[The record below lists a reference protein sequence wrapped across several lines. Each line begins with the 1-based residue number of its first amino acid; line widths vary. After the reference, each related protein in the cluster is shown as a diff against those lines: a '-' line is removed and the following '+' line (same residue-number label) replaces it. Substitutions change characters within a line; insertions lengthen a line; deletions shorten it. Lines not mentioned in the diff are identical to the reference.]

1 MSTGAK
7 KERITETSP
16 QVYARI
22 GGVLYL
28 IIIVIGFCSEFFVRD
43 KLVVSGDVTATANN
57 IMASESLWRIT
68 IAGELILLVCAIAL
82 TLILYVLLRPVNKT
96 LALLAVFFNIVEF
109 PIEAASKLCLFAA
122 LFLSGNADYL
132 KAFEPHQLH
141 ALVKIS
147 LKLHDYGFG
156 IDLVF
161 FGFACLVYGYLLFRS
176 GYFPRTLGVLMAIAG
191 LSYLTNSF
199 TLILAPAYA
208 GTISPILVLAL
219 IGELSLCLWLMVKG
233 VNVPK
238 WNEAVRAR
246 GDHRRRYHTALNPQS
261 YTDRVRSLRR
271 CGRIFLLEEQ
281 GAGEAFADQ

>member
-1 MSTGAK
+1 MTNRAV
-7 KERITETSP
+7 ETSP

-28 IIIVIGFCSEFFVRD
+28 IIIVIGFCGEFFVRD
-43 KLVVSGDVTATANN
+43 KLIVSGDVTATANN
-57 IMASESLWRIT
+57 IMASESLWRVQ
-68 IAGELILLVCAIAL
+68 IAGDLMLLVCAVAL
-82 TLILYVLLRPVNKT
+82 TLILYVLLRPVNKN

-141 ALVKIS
+141 ALVKMS

-156 IDLVF
+156 IDLIF
-161 FGFACLVYGYLLFRS
+161 FGFACLIYGYLLFRS
-176 GYFPRTLGVLMAIAG
+176 GYFPKALGVLMAIAG
-191 LSYLTNSF
+191 LSYLANSF

-208 GTISPILVLAL
+208 GKIFLILVLAL

-233 VNVPK
+233 VNVAK
-238 WNEAVRAR
+238 WNEKA
-246 GDHRRRYHTALNPQS
+246 
-261 YTDRVRSLRR
+261 
-271 CGRIFLLEEQ
+271 LLEYCN
-281 GAGEAFADQ
+281 AANRDFH

>member
-1 MSTGAK
+1 MSIDAM
-7 KERITETSP
+7 KERVRETST

-28 IIIVIGFCSEFFVRD
+28 IIIVIGFCGEFFVRD

-122 LFLSGNADYL
+122 LFFSGNADYL

-141 ALVKIS
+141 ALVRIS

-176 GYFPRTLGVLMAIAG
+176 GYFPRALGVLMTIAG
-191 LSYLTNSF
+191 LSYLANSF

-208 GTISPILVLAL
+208 GTIALILVLAL
-219 IGELSLCLWLMVKG
+219 IGELSLCLWLLVFG
-233 VNVPK
+233 VNEQRWK
-238 WNEAVRAR
+238 EKARAAASIS
-246 GDHRRRYHTALNPQS
+246 T
-261 YTDRVRSLRR
+261 
-271 CGRIFLLEEQ
+271 
-281 GAGEAFADQ
+281 

>member
-1 MSTGAK
+1 M
-7 KERITETSP
+7 ENHEVQTSP

-43 KLVVSGDVTATANN
+43 KLVVAGDGTATANN
-57 IMASESLWRIT
+57 IAASESLWRIS
-68 IAGELILLVCAIAL
+68 IAGELILLLCAVAL
-82 TLILYVLLRPVNKT
+82 TLIFYVLLRPVNKN

-109 PIEAASKLCLFAA
+109 PIEAVSKLFLFAA

-141 ALVKIS
+141 ALVKLS
-147 LKLHDYGFG
+147 LKLHDYAFG

-176 GYFPRTLGVLMAIAG
+176 RYFPRTLGVLMAIAG

-199 TLILAPAYA
+199 TLILAPAYT
-208 GTISPILVLAL
+208 GTIFPILVLAL
-219 IGELSLCLWLMVKG
+219 IGELSLCLWLLVFG
-233 VNVPK
+233 VN
-238 WNEAVRAR
+238 
-246 GDHRRRYHTALNPQS
+246 
-261 YTDRVRSLRR
+261 
-271 CGRIFLLEEQ
+271 EQ
-281 GAGEAFADQ
+281 RWKEQASVAAASIWK

>member
-1 MSTGAK
+1 MMSTDVT

-28 IIIVIGFCSEFFVRD
+28 IIIVIGFSSEFFGRE
-43 KLVVSGDVTATANN
+43 KLVASGDAATASN
-57 IMASESLWRIT
+57 IVASESLWRIS
-68 IAGELILLVCAIAL
+68 IAGDLILLVCAVAL
-82 TLILYVLLRPVNKT
+82 TMILYVLLRPVNKN
-96 LALLAVFFNIVEF
+96 LALLAVFFNIVE
-109 PIEAASKLCLFAA
+109 AASKLGLFAA

-132 KAFEPHQLH
+132 KAFQPHQLH

-199 TLILAPAYA
+199 TLILAPAYS
-208 GTISPILVLAL
+208 GRIFPILVLAL
-219 IGELSLCLWLMVKG
+219 VGELSLCLWLMVRG

-238 WNEAVRAR
+238 WNEKAR
-246 GDHRRRYHTALNPQS
+246 LVFQTPS
-261 YTDRVRSLRR
+261 
-271 CGRIFLLEEQ
+271 
-281 GAGEAFADQ
+281 

>member
-1 MSTGAK
+1 M
-7 KERITETSP
+7 EDHELQTSP

-28 IIIVIGFCSEFFVRD
+28 VIIVIGFCSEFFVRE

-68 IAGELILLVCAIAL
+68 IAGELILLVCSIAL

-141 ALVKIS
+141 ALVQIS

-176 GYFPRTLGVLMAIAG
+176 GYFPKTLGVLMAIAG

-208 GTISPILVLAL
+208 GTISLILVLAL

-233 VNVPK
+233 VDEQRWK
-238 WNEAVRAR
+238 EQASA
-246 GDHRRRYHTALNPQS
+246 HRSPS
-261 YTDRVRSLRR
+261 DSK
-271 CGRIFLLEEQ
+271 
-281 GAGEAFADQ
+281 

>member
-1 MSTGAK
+1 MTNRAV
-7 KERITETSP
+7 ETSP

-28 IIIVIGFCSEFFVRD
+28 IIIVIGFCGEFFVRN

-57 IMASESLWRIT
+57 IMASESLWRAQ
-68 IAGELILLVCAIAL
+68 IAGDLIVLVCAVAL
-82 TLILYVLLRPVNKT
+82 TLILYVLLRPVNKN

-147 LKLHDYGFG
+147 LKLHDYGFA

-161 FGFACLVYGYLLFRS
+161 FGFACLIYGYLLFRS

-199 TLILAPAYA
+199 TLILAPRYA
-208 GTISPILVLAL
+208 ATILPILVLAL
-219 IGELSLCLWLMVKG
+219 IGESSLCLWLMVKG

-238 WNEAVRAR
+238 WNEKAR
-246 GDHRRRYHTALNPQS
+246 LAS
-261 YTDRVRSLRR
+261 
-271 CGRIFLLEEQ
+271 
-281 GAGEAFADQ
+281 

>member
-1 MSTGAK
+1 MNTDAMKQRSTG
-7 KERITETSP
+7 TSP
-16 QVYARI
+16 QVYART

-28 IIIVIGFCSEFFVRD
+28 IIIVIGFCGEFFVRN

-57 IMASESLWRIT
+57 IMASESLWRIS
-68 IAGELILLVCAIAL
+68 IAGDLILLVCSVAL
-82 TLILYVLLRPVNKT
+82 TLILYVLLRPVNKN

-109 PIEAASKLCLFAA
+109 PIEAVSKLCLLAA

-141 ALVKIS
+141 ALVKIF

-208 GTISPILVLAL
+208 GRIFPILMFAL

-233 VNVPK
+233 VNEQRWK
-238 WNEAVRAR
+238 EQAVAM
-246 GDHRRRYHTALNPQS
+246 A
-261 YTDRVRSLRR
+261 
-271 CGRIFLLEEQ
+271 
-281 GAGEAFADQ
+281 AFM

>member
-1 MSTGAK
+1 MTNK
-7 KERITETSP
+7 TVDTSP
-16 QVYARI
+16 QLYARI

-28 IIIVIGFCSEFFVRD
+28 IIIVIGFCSELFVRD

-57 IMASESLWRIT
+57 IMASESLWRIS
-68 IAGELILLVCAIAL
+68 IAGDLILLVCAVPL
-82 TLILYVLLRPVNKT
+82 TLILYVLLRPVNKH
-96 LALLAVFFNIVEF
+96 LALLAVLFNIVEF

-141 ALVKIS
+141 ALVTIS

-176 GYFPRTLGVLMAIAG
+176 GYFPRALGVLMAIAG

-208 GTISPILVLAL
+208 GTTFVILVLAL
-219 IGELSLCLWLMVKG
+219 IGELSFCLWLLVMG
-233 VNVPK
+233 VNVQRWK
-238 WNEAVRAR
+238 EQASVAEI
-246 GDHRRRYHTALNPQS
+246 GD
-261 YTDRVRSLRR
+261 RSVPSTFV
-271 CGRIFLLEEQ
+271 G
-281 GAGEAFADQ
+281 

>member
-1 MSTGAK
+1 MSTDVM

-57 IMASESLWRIT
+57 ITASESLWRIS
-68 IAGELILLVCAIAL
+68 IAGELILLACAVAL
-82 TLILYVLLRPVNKT
+82 TLILYVLLRPVNKD

-109 PIEAASKLCLFAA
+109 PIEAVSKLCLFAA

-132 KAFEPHQLH
+132 TSFEPHHLH

-156 IDLVF
+156 FYLVF
-161 FGFACLVYGYLLFRS
+161 FGFACLANGYLLFRS
-176 GYFPRTLGVLMAIAG
+176 GYFPRTLGILLAIAG
-191 LSYLTNSF
+191 LSYLAISF
-199 TLILAPAYA
+199 SLILAPAYV
-208 GTISPILVLAL
+208 GRCFLILVLAL
-219 IGELSLCLWLMVKG
+219 I
-233 VNVPK
+233 
-238 WNEAVRAR
+238 
-246 GDHRRRYHTALNPQS
+246 
-261 YTDRVRSLRR
+261 
-271 CGRIFLLEEQ
+271 
-281 GAGEAFADQ
+281 ADW

>member
-1 MSTGAK
+1 MRTDVI
-7 KERITETSP
+7 KERIAETSP

-28 IIIVIGFCSEFFVRD
+28 IVIVIGFCGEFFVRD

-57 IMASESLWRIT
+57 IMASESLWRIS
-68 IAGELILLVCAIAL
+68 IAGDLILLVCSVAL
-82 TLILYVLLRPVNKT
+82 TLILYVLLKPVNKN
-96 LALLAVFFNIVEF
+96 LALLAVLFNIVEF
-109 PIEAASKLCLFAA
+109 PIEAVSKLCLLAA

-147 LKLHDYGFG
+147 LKLHDYGFAV
-156 IDLVF
+156 DLVF
-161 FGFACLVYGYLLFRS
+161 FGFACLIYGYLLFRS

-208 GTISPILVLAL
+208 GTIFPILVLAL

-233 VNVPK
+233 VNVQRWK
-238 WNEAVRAR
+238 
-246 GDHRRRYHTALNPQS
+246 
-261 YTDRVRSLRR
+261 
-271 CGRIFLLEEQ
+271 EQ
-281 GAGEAFADQ
+281 AGTAGERRIVARP

>member
-1 MSTGAK
+1 MSTDAV
-7 KERITETSP
+7 KERVRETSP

-22 GGVLYL
+22 AGVLYL
-28 IIIVIGFCSEFFVRD
+28 IIIVIGFCGEFFVRD

-57 IMASESLWRIT
+57 IMASESLWRVQ
-68 IAGELILLVCAIAL
+68 IAGDLILLVCAVAL
-82 TLILYVLLRPVNKT
+82 TMILYILLRPVNKN

-109 PIEAASKLCLFAA
+109 PIEAVSKLCLFAA
-122 LFLSGNADYL
+122 LFLSGNADYM

-147 LKLHDYGFG
+147 LQLHDYGFG

-176 GYFPRTLGVLMAIAG
+176 GYFPRTLGVLIAIAG
-191 LSYLTNSF
+191 LSYLANSF

-208 GTISPILVLAL
+208 GRTFFFLVFAL

-238 WNEAVRAR
+238 WNEKAR
-246 GDHRRRYHTALNPQS
+246 LAL
-261 YTDRVRSLRR
+261 
-271 CGRIFLLEEQ
+271 G
-281 GAGEAFADQ
+281 